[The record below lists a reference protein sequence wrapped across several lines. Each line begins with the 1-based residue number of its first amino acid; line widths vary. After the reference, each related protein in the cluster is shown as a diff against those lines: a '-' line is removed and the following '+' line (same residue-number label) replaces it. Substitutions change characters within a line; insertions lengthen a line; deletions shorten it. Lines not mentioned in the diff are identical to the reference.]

1 MVGPD
6 IYARPLSSPLQ
17 PVHLSPKAASLGLLA
32 ACLQC
37 IMYGVGMAAHHAEG
51 TDLGREG
58 GTTRHLATPHS
69 DENCQICNRASAR
82 DSGRRRALR
91 RQPAECTQRTL
102 DNLGGVELGRHVFCR
117 HQSRRARNHGHVSEI
132 TVHKRAA
139 PASPTPSSEPA
150 PLHAAVLHELCSRR
164 QDVQRCSAETAAAAA
179 AEFCSGRT
187 RMCATHDYTATTRT
201 RTHSG
206 ALCAARSALAH
217 LTPVEAFARGC

>member
-117 HQSRRARNHGHVSEI
+117 HQRVGGQETTDMYQKLQSTSVQLRPARPPAPNPRRCTRPCCTSSAPGDRTYSAAARRRQPQRPPNFVL
-132 TVHKRAA
+132 AA
-139 PASPTPSSEPA
+139 PGCVPHTTTPPPPA
-150 PLHAAVLHELCSRR
+150 HARTVAH
-164 QDVQRCSAETAAAAA
+164 SAPHAPP
-179 AEFCSGRT
+179 S
-187 RMCATHDYTATTRT
+187 
-201 RTHSG
+201 
-206 ALCAARSALAH
+206 
-217 LTPVEAFARGC
+217 LT